1 VRTEWEHT
9 IETMRVL
16 EEVSPDT
23 MVFHQ
28 THKRIWPAAQRDSLF
43 WSHIR
48 HNIHLS
54 LSQLMGISLGIDL
67 GSKVTSS
74 IYVRS
79 VNKLPLPEVF
89 FLEQMSVFKV
99 QTQLFAN
106 ISHVLIFAV
115 INWGGYR
122 YPFFK
127 VKFCAKKRELD

>member
-1 VRTEWEHT
+1 MPRCVAEVRTEWEHT

-54 LSQLMGISLGIDL
+54 LLTLNGD
-67 GSKVTSS
+67 VA
-74 IYVRS
+74 R
-79 VNKLPLPEVF
+79 
-89 FLEQMSVFKV
+89 
-99 QTQLFAN
+99 
-106 ISHVLIFAV
+106 
-115 INWGGYR
+115 
-122 YPFFK
+122 
-127 VKFCAKKRELD
+127 D